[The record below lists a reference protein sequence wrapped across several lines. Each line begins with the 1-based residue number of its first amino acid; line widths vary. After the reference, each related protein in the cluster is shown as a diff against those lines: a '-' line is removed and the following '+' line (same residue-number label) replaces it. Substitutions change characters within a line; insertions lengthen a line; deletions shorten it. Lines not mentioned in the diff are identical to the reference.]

1 MHSARDEEAIEGI
14 VPKNSAIVAESL
26 LGPIHPAFTTDDVF
40 IAVSW
45 WGHLLFRSAIGG
57 DLSLSLAPIY
67 GCVEKMTNDAALETK
82 MNNI

>member
-1 MHSARDEEAIEGI
+1 MHSTRDEEAIEGI
-14 VPKNSAIVAESL
+14 VPKNSVIVAESL

-57 DLSLSLAPIY
+57 DLSLSLS
-67 GCVEKMTNDAALETK
+67 GSHLWMCREDDERRCT
-82 MNNI
+82 